1 MRGAR
6 ASSQHIKTQTLKTEI
21 FAIRSCCSLRNIEQ
35 FAPQQAK
42 GLRAKEECTDVN
54 AVAKQ

>member
-6 ASSQHIKTQTLKTEI
+6 ASSQHINTQTLI
-21 FAIRSCCSLRNIEQ
+21 FAIRHCLRNIEQ

-42 GLRAKEECTDVN
+42 GLRAKQECTNGN

>member
-6 ASSQHIKTQTLKTEI
+6 ASSQHINTQTLI
-21 FAIRSCCSLRNIEQ
+21 FAIRRCCSLRNIEQ

-42 GLRAKEECTDVN
+42 GLRAKQECTNGN

>member
-6 ASSQHIKTQTLKTEI
+6 ASSQHINTQTLI
-21 FAIRSCCSLRNIEQ
+21 FAIRRCCSLTNIEQ
-35 FAPQQAK
+35 FAPQQAE